1 MKKNI
6 NNVIIVAG
14 GAGNRFEN
22 DIPKQFVLLNE
33 IRMIDYSINTFK
45 NHKNIDNII
54 IVCHADWL
62 ETIKK
67 ENPTCIVTEGG
78 KTRKES
84 CYNGLIMCDD
94 EVENILIHDAARPF
108 VNKRI
113 ISECISALS
122 EYQACSPFIKLNDS
136 VIFKESNKYKKLD
149 REALFCMQTPQG
161 FKRNILK
168 KILSVKS
175 NDTDEIGTYLD
186 MYPNNPPYLYEGTK
200 ENFKVTLKE
209 DIIHAKNCLLK

>member
-14 GAGNRFEN
+14 GTGNRFEN
-22 DIPKQFVLLNE
+22 NIPKQFILLNE
-33 IRMIDYSINTFK
+33 MRMIDYSINTFK

-62 ETIKK
+62 KTIKK

-84 CYNGLIMCDD
+84 CYNGLIVCDD
-94 EVENILIHDAARPF
+94 DVDNILIHDAARPF
-108 VNKRI
+108 VSKRI
-113 ISECISALS
+113 ISACISALS
-122 EYQACSPFIKLNDS
+122 QHQACSPFIKLNDS
-136 VIFKESNKYKKLD
+136 IIFKENNKYKKLD
-149 REALFCMQTPQG
+149 RESLFCMQTPQG
-161 FKRNILK
+161 FKKNILK

-175 NDTDEIGTYLD
+175 DDTDEIGTYID
-186 MYPNNPPYLYEGTK
+186 MYPNNPPYLYEGNK